1 MSEESSDPKD
11 QRSDRPTAIIADDE
25 ALMRANLRDQLAI
38 AWPEL
43 QIVAEATDG
52 DEAVALVAKH
62 RPDIAFLDIRMPGR
76 TGLDAALAIN
86 AAADGDA
93 DDADAGES
101 DRRDDDDGGAGDRRD
116 DDDYRRGGRSET
128 NDISGNTEGRDRGD
142 AGSDAYRTTIV
153 FVTAYEQHALQAFE
167 AGAVDYL
174 LKPID
179 PDRLAQTVDRL
190 RRNIRQPARSQPA
203 TQAREG
209 IEGLLADLRRSI
221 KPVEARYMKWIKA
234 TVGRDLRLLNVDD
247 VVYFQS
253 DTKYTRVVLAQSE
266 ALIRT
271 PMKELLAGLD
281 PEEFW
286 QIHRGTLV
294 NVAAIASISRDGPEK
309 QSVHLKGRNEKL
321 PVSRQFFHLF
331 RQM

>member
-1 MSEESSDPKD
+1 MSPAASAV
-11 QRSDRPTAIIADDE
+11 TAIIADDE
-25 ALMRANLRDQLAI
+25 ALMRDNLREQLAA

-43 QIVAEATDG
+43 EIIAEASDG
-52 DEAVALVAKH
+52 DEAVSLCAEH
-62 RPDIAFLDIRMPGR
+62 HPDVAFLDIRMPGR
-76 TGLDAALAIN
+76 TGLDAALDI
-86 AAADGDA
+86 
-93 DDADAGES
+93 DD
-101 DRRDDDDGGAGDRRD
+101 
-116 DDDYRRGGRSET
+116 
-128 NDISGNTEGRDRGD
+128 
-142 AGSDAYRTTIV
+142 TTRVV
-153 FVTAYEQHALQAFE
+153 FVTAYDQHALAAFE

-179 PDRLAQTVDRL
+179 PARLAQTVERIQKNL
-190 RRNIRQPARSQPA
+190 RQPAAPLD
-203 TQAREG
+203 
-209 IEGLLADLRRSI
+209 GLLADLRRTI
-221 KPVEARYMKWIKA
+221 KPADARYMRWIKA

-271 PMKELLAGLD
+271 PLKELLSELD
-281 PEEFW
+281 PEKFW

-294 NVAAIASISRDGPEK
+294 NVASIAAVSRDGPEK
-309 QSVHLKGRNEKL
+309 QSVHLKGRAEKL